1 MKKIILATTVLL
13 LALGLNACKDQKKDE
28 TSTAQ
33 EQVAPA
39 GEEHKAEG
47 DQATGSA
54 AEMGKK
60 VDEAVTDVKKDVE
73 NAAAHAS
80 DAADSAAQAKD
91 AAAQAKDA
99 AKDAAAPAAAPAH

>member
-13 LALGLNACKDQKKDE
+13 LALGLNACKDQKKEE
-28 TSTAQ
+28 TASTAQ

-73 NAAAHAS
+73 NAAAHAN
-80 DAADSAAQAKD
+80 DAADS
-91 AAAQAKDA
+91 AAQAKDA
-99 AKDAAAPAAAPAH
+99 AKDAAAPAH